1 MWFPIKRERHERK
14 NDIINHENGKNQYLR
29 QCTKEAMHRVLKL
42 IANLA
47 DEYSIGGMIN
57 ADGIVR
63 REDFG

>member
-1 MWFPIKRERHERK
+1 MHERS
-14 NDIINHENGKNQYLR
+14 NAQS
-29 QCTKEAMHRVLKL
+29 LKL